1 MVSEVSK
8 SSKKRDFRILGSRI
22 HISAVRVR
30 SVLEL
35 FEDPGP
41 SIEKGATQMA
51 RNLTSP
57 GIELGRALECLAE
70 FNARTG
76 EMNRSKEFHR
86 SSSNCPPDHVLANL
100 RNFNEGEY
108 PAAPPHQAR

>member
-1 MVSEVSK
+1 MSI
-8 SSKKRDFRILGSRI
+8 FRY
-22 HISAVRVR
+22 
-30 SVLEL
+30 VLRTRAIARAASDQKDL
-35 FEDPGP
+35 QNGP
-41 SIEKGATQMA
+41 SNSVDSHGDT
-51 RNLTSP
+51 T
-57 GIELGRALECLAE
+57 GRIAMKSEIWKFGSGEIVNFSLECLAE

-76 EMNRSKEFHR
+76 EMNRSKESHR